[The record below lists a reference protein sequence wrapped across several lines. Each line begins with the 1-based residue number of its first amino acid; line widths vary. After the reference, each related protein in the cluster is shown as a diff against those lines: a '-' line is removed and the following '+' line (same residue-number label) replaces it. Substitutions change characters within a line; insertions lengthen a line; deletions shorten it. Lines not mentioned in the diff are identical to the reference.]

1 MILLMVLYECEYI
14 IFWNLIYKPFTFI
27 IYHQMTT
34 ILIIAIV
41 IYIILTIL
49 SNNVIRKDNEKRYK
63 EMAEVQR
70 KNTELFRKI
79 EENTRK

>member
-1 MILLMVLYECEYI
+1 
-14 IFWNLIYKPFTFI
+14 
-27 IYHQMTT
+27 MTT
-34 ILIIAIV
+34 ILIIAIA
-41 IYIILTIL
+41 IYIILTIIG
-49 SNNVIRKDNEKRYK
+49 NNIIRKDNDKRYK